1 MQGRPL
7 ERDDGSDRR
16 QLGGSHAGQQ
26 RAYYDDE
33 GLYREAAE
41 DDEEEEEDE
50 EGGSG
55 AAAMMLLDV
64 DLYGGASGR
73 QVLLPGGLEG
83 AGLHQASEVRWGLRQ
98 ASAIYCPVNGT
109 NRALYFDFLY
119 LVQQCYGPLTSTCLL
134 HLPLSAPCN
143 PDRVL
148 HGSTPASSGRDLS
161 GPSGSSVRRQQAV
174 AAAVPSSSLT
184 AAASSRGGGRVSS
197 GSDWAAE
204 PVDWPSVLERA
215 RERCERDCPICIGAL
230 GRRGKMG
237 ECVCCVW
244 GGGQRSG
251 APLPLTRAP
260 CPSPPL
266 VHPAQVLRG

>member
-83 AGLHQASEVRWGLRQ
+83 AGLHQASEVRWGLQQ
-98 ASAIYCPVNGT
+98 ASAIYCPVTGN
-109 NRALYFDFLY
+109 NRSLHFDFLY
-119 LVQQCYGPLTSTCLL
+119 LAQQCYGPLTSTCLL
-134 HLPLSAPCN
+134 HLHPATRTESCTARHLQAPAATFPAQAEAAYVDSRPLQRQSLQAASQQQRPAGAGAGAVGTVTGLRSRWTGRACWSGLGSDASRTVRSA
-143 PDRVL
+143 
-148 HGSTPASSGRDLS
+148 SGR
-161 GPSGSSVRRQQAV
+161 
-174 AAAVPSSSLT
+174 
-184 AAASSRGGGRVSS
+184 
-197 GSDWAAE
+197 
-204 PVDWPSVLERA
+204 
-215 RERCERDCPICIGAL
+215 
-230 GRRGKMG
+230 
-237 ECVCCVW
+237 
-244 GGGQRSG
+244 
-251 APLPLTRAP
+251 
-260 CPSPPL
+260 
-266 VHPAQVLRG
+266 